1 MTDHPYPPNG
11 SRAPEA
17 RARREAHWRDVLA
30 RWKTSDLSKTD
41 FARRENIS
49 VSVLSWWGTEL
60 RRRDRTR
67 RRTAARAP
75 RSAPRPMPK
84 RAAFIPVRVVE
95 PAAATAI
102 EFVAGG
108 RTIRVRPGFDPE
120 TLRRLV
126 AALEDRS
133 C

>member
-1 MTDHPYPPNG
+1 MP
-11 SRAPEA
+11 
-17 RARREAHWRDVLA
+17 L
-30 RWKTSDLSKTD
+30 
-41 FARRENIS
+41 
-49 VSVLSWWGTEL
+49 
-60 RRRDRTR
+60 
-67 RRTAARAP
+67 
-75 RSAPRPMPK
+75 PK

-95 PAAATAI
+95 PAATAI

-120 TLRRLV
+120 TLKQLV